1 MRCLLMVGY
10 LFVHVVS
17 LAQTGP
23 NFYLHGVMDADYTG
37 KIFLSYASNDS
48 SHVLDSIVV
57 KNGGFRFNGFIDGP
71 QEAMLH
77 LGEGTATGWVYLD
90 TGTISLT
97 AKKFSAVQ
105 NGKPITG
112 LEVVHVTGSFSD
124 SLKRAFSK
132 GWQEIMGAA
141 STDSIKAQQIF
152 RAMRDFV
159 NKYPEHD
166 LSSSFLSEAAMLGQL
181 NYQQALGIFELLGK
195 QQRAKAGKNGV
206 EMGLAMLNKT
216 GIGVPYAFIPQPDTL
231 GKMISGR
238 ELTYDYLL
246 IDFWASWCKPCRA
259 EHPKLA
265 LLYDK
270 YRGGKLEIMSVSLD
284 DKRGEWVKAI
294 RQDKLAWVQVSDLK
308 GAAQNELAKYYN
320 IGFIPFNIL
329 INKEGKIL
337 ATNIK
342 SGALPAYLQ

>member
-1 MRCLLMVGY
+1 MVGY
-10 LFVHVVS
+10 LFVSMHSV
-17 LAQTGP
+17 AQTAP
-23 NFYLHGVMDADYTG
+23 NFYLHGAMDADYTG
-37 KIFLSYASNDS
+37 KIFLSYAQNDS
-48 SHVLDSIVV
+48 SHVLDSMVV

-71 QEAMLH
+71 REAMLY

-90 TGTISLT
+90 TGTIVLT
-97 AKKFSAVQ
+97 AKRFSAVQ
-105 NGKPITG
+105 NGKTITG
-112 LEVVHVTGSFSD
+112 LEVMHVTGSFSD
-124 SLKRAFSK
+124 SLKKAFSK
-132 GWQEIMGAA
+132 RWQAIMGAA
-141 STDSIKAQQIF
+141 ITDSIKAQQLF
-152 RAMRDFV
+152 KAMSDFV

-166 LSSSFLSEAAMLGQL
+166 LSSSFLSEAAMLGQF
-181 NYQQALGIFELLGK
+181 NYQQALGIFELLG
-195 QQRAKAGKNGV
+195 QRQRAKAGMNGV
-206 EMGLAMLNKT
+206 ETGLAMRNKT

-259 EHPKLA
+259 EHPKLV

-270 YRGGKLEIMSVSLD
+270 YRDRKLEIMSVSLD
-284 DKRGEWVKAI
+284 DNRIEWLKAI
-294 RQDKLAWVQVSDLK
+294 KKDKLTWVQVSDLK

-337 ATNIK
+337 GTNIK
-342 SGALPAYLQ
+342 SDALPGYLQ